1 MLLEI
6 QTGLRFTEV
15 QVLNMRKCLLPT
27 VRLAEAYTETL
38 AKLLYSIDSI
48 VNPIASRVSALP
60 WPSASRGKSVIT
72 LRHQVTGSLSRQELV
87 TIYMGLWSLIIQYHT
102 FHDLLVYENLILA
115 LSPNAGWARG
125 L

>member
-1 MLLEI
+1 MLVDKTILLGAEAVLKGRSPGKSGPFGKHAGGGAIGMLSEI

-27 VRLAEAYTETL
+27 VRLAEACTETL

-60 WPSASRGKSVIT
+60 WPSTSRGKSVIT
-72 LRHQVTGSLSRQELV
+72 LRHQVTGSLS
-87 TIYMGLWSLIIQYHT
+87 
-102 FHDLLVYENLILA
+102 
-115 LSPNAGWARG
+115 
-125 L
+125 